1 VVPPSEDGPSRPL
14 LSGVVVHWHGE
25 EELLALVESWPD
37 DQRFELIVVDNSRAV
52 KGRISDNRIFEP
64 KENLGFGG
72 AVNAALE
79 LVDAP
84 AVLVLNS
91 DARPVQGAL
100 ESLLEGLELH
110 PDAAGLAPRLVS
122 ADGSTQHRWQLRPIP
137 SLSTLLLQSMMIPAG
152 RGPKAEP
159 PAGTAVEQPA
169 AAALVLKRRV
179 LEEIGGFDEAFF
191 PAWFEDV
198 DLARRLKRAGHQVIY
213 WPAAA
218 FEHSLGAT
226 VPELGYGRFLWI
238 YYRNLERY
246 LRKHHSRTMAILARL
261 LTAAAA
267 AARIPWLAVRTPSR
281 ASSQRDALR
290 GLTGLLLGA
299 LTGWRLPL
307 AIRREIVDGR
317 RAPEPRS

>member
-64 KENLGFGG
+64 NENLGFGG

-137 SLSTLLLQSMMIPAG
+137 SLSTLLLQSLMIPAG

-261 LTAAAA
+261 LTTAAA

-281 ASSQRDALR
+281 ASSRRDALR

-307 AIRREIVDGR
+307 AIRREIVDDR

>member
-1 VVPPSEDGPSRPL
+1 MVPPSEDGPSRPL

-64 KENLGFGG
+64 NENLGFGG

-261 LTAAAA
+261 LTTAAA

-281 ASSQRDALR
+281 ASSRRDALR

-307 AIRREIVDGR
+307 AIRREIVDDR

>member
-64 KENLGFGG
+64 NENLGFGG

-261 LTAAAA
+261 LTTAAA

-281 ASSQRDALR
+281 ASSRRDALR

-299 LTGWRLPL
+299 LTRWRLPL
-307 AIRREIVDGR
+307 AIRREIVNDR
-317 RAPEPRS
+317 RGPEPRS

>member
-1 VVPPSEDGPSRPL
+1 MVPPSEDGPCRPL

-64 KENLGFGG
+64 NENLGFGG

-137 SLSTLLLQSMMIPAG
+137 SLSTLLLQSLMIPAG

-213 WPAAA
+213 WPAAT

-226 VPELGYGRFLWI
+226 VPKLGYGRFIWI

-281 ASSQRDALR
+281 ASSRRDALR
-290 GLTGLLLGA
+290 GLTGLLIGA